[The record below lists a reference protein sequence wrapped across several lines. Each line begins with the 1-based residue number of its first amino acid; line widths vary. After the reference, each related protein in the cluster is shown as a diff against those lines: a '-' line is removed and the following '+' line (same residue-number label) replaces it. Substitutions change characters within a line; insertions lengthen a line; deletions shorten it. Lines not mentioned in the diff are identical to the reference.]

1 MLWLSTA
8 ADGICCWWSFGC
20 NATLLASTKKVWIL
34 DRYLMLGKG
43 GPQGDGSQLNLV
55 AFGSVLDW
63 RQDLKQCVDAHVAS
77 VHGIT
82 AAVDIVVAYLPG
94 WTMCRQTTPFY
105 HTIPSTHQGTITLS
119 SGERHGSQSLF
130 VDCCAS
136 RSLHFSYTL
145 GGTGQLSTSC
155 HRNRYPLSIYV
166 DGQTAQRPWTDDTIA
181 RPKMAFPVVPRKR
194 HEQIQKRIYLSF
206 VVDEKHNQK
215 QQAWKSKDA
224 HLNLL
229 SYSSVILSFKKA
241 KQNETSRLF
250 RRVYLRLLWL
260 FAKQHR
266 RGFPNGSK

>member
-1 MLWLSTA
+1 MHRYYLSCSDYLRLLTVSVVGDHSDATQHYWHRRKKYGFWTVISCWGREVLKETDPSSIWLLS
-8 ADGICCWWSFGC
+8 DLCW
-20 NATLLASTKKVWIL
+20 ID
-34 DRYLMLGKG
+34 DRIWNSVSRRRVR
-43 GPQGDGSQLNLV
+43 DNFVV
-55 AFGSVLDW
+55 A
-63 RQDLKQCVDAHVAS
+63 

-82 AAVDIVVAYLPG
+82 AAVDIVVACLPG

-181 RPKMAFPVVPRKR
+181 RPKKAFPVVPRKR
-194 HEQIQKRIYLSF
+194 HEQIQKRIP
-206 VVDEKHNQK
+206 
-215 QQAWKSKDA
+215 
-224 HLNLL
+224 
-229 SYSSVILSFKKA
+229 ILCCRREAQPEATGLKVKRCSLKFA
-241 KQNETSRLF
+241 ELF
-250 RRVYLRLLWL
+250 ICNT
-260 FAKQHR
+260 FI
-266 RGFPNGSK
+266 